1 MRSED
6 EKKTVIKSLKM
17 TKNECSI
24 IEEKAKE
31 SGKSFSRY
39 VVDSATSE
47 SGKTLNPTLTVKI
60 TNIVN
65 MADEIAKQKNR
76 RGISELRKEVEE
88 IWSLLQ

>member
-47 SGKTLNPTLTVKI
+47 SGKTLRS
-60 TNIVN
+60 
-65 MADEIAKQKNR
+65 ENR
-76 RGISELRKEVEE
+76 LR
-88 IWSLLQ
+88 SSRRPLLFNS

>member
-6 EKKTVIKSLKM
+6 EKKTVTKSLKM

-39 VVDSATSE
+39 VVDTVV
-47 SGKTLNPTLTVKI
+47 SGGGKALTPQIPVLV
-60 TNIVN
+60 TDIVN
-65 MADEIAKQKNR
+65 KAEEIAKQKNR
-76 RGISELRKEVEE
+76 RGITALRKDVEKL
-88 IWSLLQ
+88 WSML

>member
-6 EKKTVIKSLKM
+6 EKKTVTKSLKM

-39 VVDSATSE
+39 VVDTAV
-47 SGKTLNPTLTVKI
+47 SGGGQGFKSPMLH
-60 TNIVN
+60 
-65 MADEIAKQKNR
+65 QR
-76 RGISELRKEVEE
+76 RAGARSSR
-88 IWSLLQ
+88 

>member
-6 EKKTVIKSLKM
+6 EKKTVTKSLKM

-39 VVDSATSE
+39 VVDTAV
-47 SGKTLNPTLTVKI
+47 SGGGKALTPQIPVLV
-60 TNIVN
+60 TDIVN
-65 MADEIAKQKNR
+65 KAEEIAKQKNR
-76 RGISELRKEVEE
+76 RGITALRKDVEKL
-88 IWSLLQ
+88 WSML